1 MGWYAFVSVLLGV
14 PPRGWA
20 LRACKWRCTCSEA
33 ARLNCA
39 YSPLKHVKYP
49 RRMLYTGLTPY
60 GFHNLLYARN
70 FRRFAP
76 ELCILLYSICIQ
88 SGPTTSPFLRPLSQL
103 PTGAPIVGCRQD
115 TQTNLHM
122 DFTTNYPRLRTWTLH
137 ITLYNSLITGY
148 WITSRWLR
156 WVSN

>member
-1 MGWYAFVSVLLGV
+1 MICLCVRPTRCTSAGLGFK
-14 PPRGWA
+14 G
-20 LRACKWRCTCSEA
+20 LKLRCTCSEA

-49 RRMLYTGLTPY
+49 RRMVYTGLTPY
-60 GFHNLLYARN
+60 GFHNLMYARN

-76 ELCILLYSICIQ
+76 ELCILLYNICTQ

-103 PTGAPIVGCRQD
+103 PTGAPIVGSRQD

-122 DFTTNYPRLRTWTLH
+122 DFTTNYPRLRT
-137 ITLYNSLITGY
+137 
-148 WITSRWLR
+148 
-156 WVSN
+156 